1 MPRGNSVSYEETKL
15 IDQKSD
21 APVSIYIKSIFLQ
34 IRDIL

>member
-1 MPRGNSVSYEETKL
+1 VSYEETKL
-15 IDQKSD
+15 IDKSA